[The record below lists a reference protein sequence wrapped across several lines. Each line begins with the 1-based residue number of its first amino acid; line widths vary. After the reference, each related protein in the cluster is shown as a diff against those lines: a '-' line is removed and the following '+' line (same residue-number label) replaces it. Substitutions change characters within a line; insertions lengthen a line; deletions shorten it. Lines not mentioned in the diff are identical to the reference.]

1 MVPIDPVTIAF
12 IGLLLGICARTA
24 LPYLRKARAERL
36 EWSHRYTASAVATFI
51 LCLIAAALV
60 FPAFTV
66 PEDFFLHVLLGAF
79 AFGFGVDSAVIEGS
93 EWVFPKKTEL

>member
-1 MVPIDPVTIAF
+1 MVPLDPVTIAF
-12 IGLLLGICARTA
+12 IGVLLGICARTA
-24 LPYLRKARAERL
+24 LPYLRKARTERL
-36 EWSHRYTASAVATFI
+36 EWSHRYTISAVATFI

-66 PEDFFLHVLLGAF
+66 PEDFFLYVLLAAF
-79 AFGFGVDSAVIEGS
+79 AFGYGVDSAVIEGA